1 MAELTAEQLNA
12 LMGNQR
18 SIERNRSEME
28 AFRQQDI
35 PPIINQLREVNS
47 KLFSLAESV
56 GRIVRQV
63 DKPPV
68 IKNGDNGDDN
78 SEQKTDKMVT
88 TPLETISN
96 HLADIKDFLK
106 QTFQPTGL
114 SGSTQDTNIGMLD
127 KQEKEDQ
134 EEDQKQIAA
143 GPKGT
148 ALAWLGGLF
157 AVGALGQLS
166 KVFGIGAGAGVAGG
180 LLAKIGPKI
189 FKWTGPIMRR
199 IPIIGSLFSFWEAYK
214 KFQAGGIDNII
225 FGLMDVAAGIAY
237 AVPGI
242 GTAIGLGL
250 DVLQYFLKEKANEW
264 KKETGETSFFGSMW
278 DKIME
283 YLKKTPMFKWFI
295 DTGKKGKEFWNK
307 PTWETFKAFGGQF
320 FSVLQPLLN
329 TFSMLDKDAGA
340 ALGLTDDKGK
350 PQGLF
355 GWVADKVDEWIIT
368 PVMDFLE
375 SIFVSI
381 GESMIKVGKSVDDF
395 IKRVVDNNISD
406 GMIKDSVYWAFGWN
420 KGPEPEGGWGEVEGL
435 TDGGEHKE
443 ARKEGIS
450 KLRKADIERIKKWG
464 KLVGGHY
471 STQEYFNSLPNLSDE
486 GIQEQLKMLKFKAS
500 RRGLEFKKV
509 PDPQTVPPTIEQE
522 QFFKNQLREFIK
534 PQSNINTSIN
544 NQSVTYVAPVSPSV
558 KHLTQQGIGG

>member
-1 MAELTAEQLNA
+1 MAELTANDISRLLAPTNDGVRALTIEQEQTSQNIETINSA
-12 LMGNQR
+12 LENVGVTIR
-18 SIERNRSEME
+18 
-28 AFRQQDI
+28 DI
-35 PPIINQLREVNS
+35 FKQVSRIS
-47 KLFSLAESV
+47 KH
-56 GRIVRQV
+56 V
-63 DKPPV
+63 DRPPV
-68 IKNGDNGDDN
+68 IKNGDDN
-78 SEQKTDKMVT
+78 SEQKTDEMVA
-88 TPLETISN
+88 TPLETISS

-180 LLAKIGPKI
+180 LLAKIAPAI

-199 IPIIGSLFSFWEAYK
+199 IPIIGSLFSFYEAYK

-225 FGLMDVAAGIAY
+225 FGIMDVAAGIAY
-237 AVPGI
+237 AVPSI

-295 DTGKKGKEFWNK
+295 DTGKKGKEFWDN
-307 PTWETFKAFGGQF
+307 PTLETFKAFGGQF
-320 FSVLQPLLN
+320 FSVLQPLLD
-329 TFSMLDKDAGA
+329 TFSMFDKDAGA

-381 GESMIKVGKSVDDF
+381 GESMIKVGKSIDDF

-420 KGPEPEGGWGEVEGL
+420 KGPEPEGGWGEVEEL
-435 TDGGEHKE
+435 KRKPVKE
-443 ARKEGIS
+443 KEGM
-450 KLRKADIERIKKWG
+450 RKAVKDLAKH
-464 KLVGGHY
+464 VGGKFGEEDY
-471 STQEYFNSLPNLSDE
+471 LKYLDAATP
-486 GIQEQLKMLKFKAS
+486 EQLIDANTMLRYKATEK
-500 RRGLEFKKV
+500 GILEDFNKQ